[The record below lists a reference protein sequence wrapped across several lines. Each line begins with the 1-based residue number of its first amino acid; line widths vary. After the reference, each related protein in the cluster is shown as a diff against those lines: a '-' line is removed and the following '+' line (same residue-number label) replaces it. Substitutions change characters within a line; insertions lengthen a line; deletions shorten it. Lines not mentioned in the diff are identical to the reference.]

1 MHTHRGVQGGVPLVG
16 LPQAGRLQLLVA
28 VVALQLTLLARSA
41 QKGPSFQ
48 EGPHRQQEQGP
59 QLLEPQLDHGPWEA
73 QQPQAVV
80 WAGSLGAGLVA
91 AAAAAGASAGSAAA
105 GPSSLRTSAAP
116 CGRPA
121 GQPGAAASGTPA
133 ASANRIRS
141 AGPDPWADTSAPLFL
156 LEDRIAQAGVSP
168 RQTLAHTPVHR
179 LLATHAAPHCTR
191 LSSGVVLVRFSP
203 KL

>member
-16 LPQAGRLQLLVA
+16 LPQAGRLQLFVA

-73 QQPQAVV
+73 QQPQAGV
-80 WAGSLGAGLVA
+80 WAGSLGAGLVAA

-121 GQPGAAASGTPA
+121 GRPGAAASGTPA

-141 AGPDPWADTSAPLFL
+141 AGPDP
-156 LEDRIAQAGVSP
+156 
-168 RQTLAHTPVHR
+168 
-179 LLATHAAPHCTR
+179 
-191 LSSGVVLVRFSP
+191 
-203 KL
+203 

>member
-1 MHTHRGVQGGVPLVG
+1 MHTHRGAQGGVPLVG

-48 EGPHRQQEQGP
+48 EGPHCQQEQGP
-59 QLLEPQLDHGPWEA
+59 QLLEPQLDRGPWEA
-73 QQPQAVV
+73 QQPQAGV

-91 AAAAAGASAGSAAA
+91 AAAAAGASAGSVAA

-121 GQPGAAASGTPA
+121 GRPGAAASGTP
-133 ASANRIRS
+133 
-141 AGPDPWADTSAPLFL
+141 
-156 LEDRIAQAGVSP
+156 V
-168 RQTLAHTPVHR
+168 
-179 LLATHAAPHCTR
+179 LLALGPLLSLAPQNG
-191 LSSGVVLVRFSP
+191 GV
-203 KL
+203 